1 MLIFSENRL
10 VPTAVNMLTIK
21 AKDNSGYFYIHRL
34 LYDQAVIISDI
45 YGDDYTALIKEIT
58 GSPISRDDADYFYE
72 TAPAPINILGAFL
85 LLVNEEITDFVDMV
99 GAIHVMSGPIHLRN
113 MLKVP
118 FVIRNT
124 PITFSLSIREEYQL
138 AWDNFFQNTPL
149 YDSSMFLAGSATPM
163 NGVATN
169 TYSEESGD
177 SEEEEK
183 ELTGYEEYGIGT
195 DEMSVLFGD
204 DDIFSD
210 MDEELSGMDSNPFAS
225 LTNEDEDTEEK
236 PEPEPEPVMVE
247 EPKKK
252 SLIDE
257 MLSL

>member
-10 VPTAVNMLTIK
+10 VPTEVNMLTIK
-21 AKDNSGYFYIHRL
+21 AKDDSGYFYIHRL

-45 YGDDYTALIKEIT
+45 YGDDYMSLIKEIT
-58 GSPISRDDADYFYE
+58 GSPISRNDADYFYE

-85 LLVNEEITDFVDMV
+85 LLVNEEIIDFVDMV

-118 FVIRNT
+118 FMIRNT

-149 YDSSMFLAGSATPM
+149 YDSSRFITGNATPM
-163 NGVATN
+163 NGVATSTN
-169 TYSEESGD
+169 TEEYEESA
-177 SEEEEK
+177 EEEE
-183 ELTGYEEYGIGT
+183 ELTGYEEYGIGAS
-195 DEMSVLFGD
+195 EMSVLFGD

-210 MDEELSGMDSNPFAS
+210 MDEELSDMDSDPFS
-225 LTNEDEDTEEK
+225 NLTSEDENTEE
-236 PEPEPEPVMVE
+236 EPELEPVVKE